1 LSASEKRDGAA
12 HSFRVG
18 SQAEKTK
25 LCPACGLLT
34 GCVGFHVVNSDA
46 IEDGRRIVYRLVV
59 KYGAQVLACAWEC
72 PKTLIYQI
80 LEKSVGST
88 WLREAA
94 VKRVKGLGARE
105 LARRAEV
112 PVRQVLYVLD
122 GGEIS
127 EPLRL
132 FLSRHGRSK
141 KRRAYYDTRT
151 NEGLN

>member
-1 LSASEKRDGAA
+1 
-12 HSFRVG
+12 
-18 SQAEKTK
+18 
-25 LCPACGLLT
+25 
-34 GCVGFHVVNSDA
+34 
-46 IEDGRRIVYRLVV
+46 LVV
-59 KYGAQVLACAWEC
+59 KYGSQVLARAWKC

-94 VKRVKGLGARE
+94 VKRVRGLGARE

-112 PVRQVLYVLD
+112 PVHQVFYALD

-127 EPLRL
+127 DPLGL
-132 FLSRHGRSK
+132 FLSRHGRSN
-141 KRRAYYDTRT
+141 KRRAYYATRT